1 MRCEHFDELKHDLK
15 GLIGEGISICEV
27 DCPYGL
33 RSGFNFPG
41 EEYQYPYCST
51 DGEIPEEKS
60 KLVKAIQ
67 PSNQPSASP

>member
-41 EEYQYPYCST
+41 EECRFPYCT
-51 DGEIPEEKS
+51 TRGEIPEDS
-60 KLVKAIQ
+60 KLTQITEQ
-67 PSNQPSASP
+67 PHPLAA